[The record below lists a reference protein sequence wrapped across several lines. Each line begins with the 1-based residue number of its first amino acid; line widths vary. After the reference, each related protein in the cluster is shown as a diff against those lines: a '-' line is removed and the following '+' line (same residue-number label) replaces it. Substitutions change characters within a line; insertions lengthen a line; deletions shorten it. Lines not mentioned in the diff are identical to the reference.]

1 MHTSLRCGGDAL
13 YECIFPTGKPA
24 AVSDH
29 AGDRTHSAPQIDMAR
44 VHGPWF
50 LVLGPS
56 GGPTSPVRVGTKDQ
70 GQGTDEAPRT
80 KDKGLGD
87 AGTSTVL
94 FFRSRSTDRDHR
106 IRDVARGQK
115 RPDLDEARQ
124 EVPDAETRHRTAHV
138 I

>member
-13 YECIFPTGKPA
+13 HECIFPTGKPA

-70 GQGTDEAPRT
+70 GPGH
-80 KDKGLGD
+80 

-106 IRDVARGQK
+106 TRHVARGQK

-124 EVPDAETRHRTAHV
+124 EVHD
-138 I
+138 